1 MKTEF
6 LIPFELDTSAI
17 EAKIQT
23 DGYKEVLERLTSS
36 LRREVDGRLPK
47 RFGSVDWDRVIWQAL
62 ERFLDKHADEI
73 IDTAVLL
80 LAQKVGNRKRWR
92 DVLKEIREEGKEE

>member
-6 LIPFELDTSAI
+6 LIPFELDTSAL
-17 EAKIQT
+17 EAKIQA
-23 DGYKEVLERLTSS
+23 DGYKEVIQSLTNS
-36 LRREVDGRLPK
+36 LRREVDSHLPK
-47 RFGSVDWDRVIWQAL
+47 RFGNVDWDRVIWQAV

-73 IDTAVLL
+73 IDITVLL

-92 DVLKEIREEGKEE
+92 DVLREIKEERREE